1 MVDGDTLSNILGWIS
16 IGCWILVY
24 SPQIYENYSIQSGEG
39 LSLLF
44 LLAWIVGDLCNLVGA
59 IMGGL
64 VSTVIVL
71 AIYFLTCDFTLML
84 QVYYY
89 RWKRSR
95 YPIRLRPVYDD
106 FSGMATTVH
115 VNDDDD
121 DDELEPLLGLTTKTA
136 LGTEIRKD
144 GALRWLV
151 VKGRYDGGGHGGVSG
166 GHVWFGGVDWGDREW
181 LRSWVVQGL
190 GWSSAILYICGH
202 FPQLFKNC
210 KTRCE
215 GLAPELFVFSAF
227 GTTTYVLSV
236 CAKSI
241 EKDYLMVNA
250 SWLVGQGLTAVLDCI
265 VIGQII
271 YYRCMKRES
280 ISV

>member
-1 MVDGDTLSNILGWIS
+1 
-16 IGCWILVY
+16 
-24 SPQIYENYSIQSGEG
+24 
-39 LSLLF
+39 
-44 LLAWIVGDLCNLVGA
+44 
-59 IMGGL
+59 
-64 VSTVIVL
+64 
-71 AIYFLTCDFTLML
+71 ML

-95 YPIRLRPVYDD
+95 YPIRLRSVYDD

-115 VNDDDD
+115 VDDDDDD

-136 LGTEIRKD
+136 MGTETRKD
-144 GALRWLV
+144 GTLRWLV
-151 VKGRYDGGGHGGVSG
+151 VKYVLCLIMVMMLGMGAWWFDKGRYDDGGYGGVSG
-166 GHVWFGGVDWGDREW
+166 GHVWFGGVGWGDREW

-190 GWSSAILYICGH
+190 GWTSAILYICGH

-265 VIGQII
+265 VIGQFI